1 MPSKVYQQGK
11 FTVIEFPEIWQEMVL
26 KFYTEHPDLIQA
38 AELAGVSIND
48 GSFYIWLNMILSL
61 NISRTMSMD
70 DGCRLI
76 MDALDKRWQTQ
87 KVEKAGR
94 EASIIIANNSRVKE
108 SEVDLL
114 AGAGTIKKENLFY
127 DPNNPEDLG
136 ASEEFQ
142 KDFAKSMSGKKS

>member
-26 KFYTEHPDLIQA
+26 KFYKKHPDLVQA
-38 AELAGVSIND
+38 AELAEVSVND

-61 NISRTMSMD
+61 NIQRTMAMD

-76 MDALDKRWQTQ
+76 MDALDKRTQSQ

-94 EASIIIANNSRVKE
+94 EASIIISNNSRVRE

-114 AGAGTIKKENLFY
+114 KGAGTVKKENLFY
-127 DPNNPEDLG
+127 DPNNPDDLG
-136 ASEEFQ
+136 ANKDFQ
-142 KDFAKSMSGKKS
+142 KDFANSISKQKS